1 VKILVVD
8 DHAELRQMTVQF
20 LELLGHTAVQAQNG
34 AEALQALV
42 GPDAG
47 IDLVLLDVQL
57 GPSSGL
63 TLAAELERARPG
75 LPVLFM
81 SGYGR
86 EEYLPEQDDRPG
98 RRFIEKPFT
107 LWALEAALAAVMA
120 AG

>member
-1 VKILVVD
+1 
-8 DHAELRQMTVQF
+8 
-20 LELLGHTAVQAQNG
+20 
-34 AEALQALV
+34 
-42 GPDAG
+42 
-47 IDLVLLDVQL
+47 
-57 GPSSGL
+57 
-63 TLAAELERARPG
+63 
-75 LPVLFM
+75 M